1 MAIEADVATEMGRL
15 SFHLSREDFL
25 GKATFN
31 VGLKGVERFWRQ
43 RWEWGEKGGKVGEW
57 RPE

>member
-1 MAIEADVATEMGRL
+1 MGRL

-31 VGLKGVERFWRQ
+31 VGLKGVKRFWRQ
-43 RWEWGEKGGKVGEW
+43 RWERGKKGGKVGEW